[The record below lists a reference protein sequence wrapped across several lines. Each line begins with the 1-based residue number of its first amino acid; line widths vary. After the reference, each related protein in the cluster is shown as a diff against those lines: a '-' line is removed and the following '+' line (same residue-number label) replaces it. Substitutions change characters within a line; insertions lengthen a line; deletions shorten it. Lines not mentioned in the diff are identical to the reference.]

1 MNKEK
6 EIKAFRKFLLK
17 FWSMDLKKQNKLIA
31 KVFKQNTQFGNF
43 LNKIKDFNKEQQDE
57 LLAQYDNPEVNNWL
71 WGL

>member
-71 WGL
+71 